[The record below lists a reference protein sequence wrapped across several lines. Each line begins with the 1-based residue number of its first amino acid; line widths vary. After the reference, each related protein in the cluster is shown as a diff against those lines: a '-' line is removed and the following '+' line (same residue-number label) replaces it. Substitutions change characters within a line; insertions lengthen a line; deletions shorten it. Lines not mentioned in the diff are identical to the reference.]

1 MEMSEQ
7 EAETR
12 GDGPVYLR
20 WGVSVDARAS
30 SKGEKGEKGS
40 AGTNRT
46 ARPCPSPS
54 EVWRLPGRPE
64 AEGEARGQKGGGQG
78 CSFVTWEGGQSGEG
92 IWVFIVLVARNATCA
107 GKEKRKSWSWSCS
120 RFILVLGSLFPSRP
134 KVLSQESRWNGFV
147 RLPNTDGV
155 LQAAMP
161 PSRAGVWTLRCDSH
175 HRPMPPESQACRLH
189 ETCDGMPVAG
199 HQGVNS
205 DAMP

>member
-1 MEMSEQ
+1 M
-7 EAETR
+7 R
-12 GDGPVYLR
+12 PVYLR

-30 SKGEKGEKGS
+30 SKREKGEKGS

-64 AEGEARGQKGGGQG
+64 AEGEARGQKGGRQG

-92 IWVFIVLVARNATCA
+92 IWVFIVWWLAMQRVRERRRGRA
-107 GKEKRKSWSWSCS
+107 GAGAAPDL
-120 RFILVLGSLFPSRP
+120 FFVLGSLFPSRP

-175 HRPMPPESQACRLH
+175 QRPMPPESQACRLH